1 MTACF
6 HMGRLLPHP
15 VPIQGVRQN
24 QEEYEAI
31 KPQHGPLYPVCFC
44 TYYNKQTQMQL
55 PRSKTIKTGEMYFNC
70 TEEIWKLNNMLYLSF
85 KHNHSSIT
93 CHALIQRMVSV
104 KVTVEA
110 GANKRRPTQTQKLG
124 LRREIS
130 LYSIKIR
137 IRAIIMIY

>member
-1 MTACF
+1 
-6 HMGRLLPHP
+6 
-15 VPIQGVRQN
+15 
-24 QEEYEAI
+24 
-31 KPQHGPLYPVCFC
+31 
-44 TYYNKQTQMQL
+44 
-55 PRSKTIKTGEMYFNC
+55 
-70 TEEIWKLNNMLYLSF
+70 
-85 KHNHSSIT
+85 
-93 CHALIQRMVSV
+93 MVSV